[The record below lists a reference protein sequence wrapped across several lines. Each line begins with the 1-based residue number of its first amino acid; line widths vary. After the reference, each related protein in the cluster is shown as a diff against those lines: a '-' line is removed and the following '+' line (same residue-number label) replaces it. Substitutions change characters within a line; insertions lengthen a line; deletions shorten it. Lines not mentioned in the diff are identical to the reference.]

1 VALFLT
7 RWLFV
12 GKITYNKGM
21 LAYPYSVIAMKPLLV
36 ADRSYHGGVL
46 HLLGP
51 LLIIEVDA
59 QSAEVKVGGDDCLN
73 PIDEEEGVYPIE
85 PFMLVCRLQ
94 SKEGSSSTHRLA

>member
-46 HLLGP
+46 HLLEHVDVRLALFLGP

-73 PIDEEEGVYPIE
+73 PIDEEEGMYPIE
-85 PFMLVCRLQ
+85 PFMLVCRL
-94 SKEGSSSTHRLA
+94 